1 MISLFLLFLS
11 LFSCSF
17 SISQG
22 DYCLILGSPENR
34 ACVKSLHANTS
45 LGLWN
50 NRNQVE
56 GKSEAGREESKG
68 KRLHS

>member
-1 MISLFLLFLS
+1 MISLFLLFFS

-68 KRLHS
+68 KRLYS